1 MSKFDFKKSAKENT
15 TASSPVL
22 GEKTKVTTEE
32 VLANYNGEITIIGCD
47 ILKKDDSR
55 FAGVLFAE
63 NENEV
68 YFGGTVLTEVVN
80 GWLEAFDL
88 DAVKCSEEL
97 KESGGVKIKLTPQ
110 NSKNNRTYT
119 KVEVLD

>member
-1 MSKFDFKKSAKENT
+1 MSTFDFKKSAKANT
-15 TASSPVL
+15 TAVSPVI
-22 GEKTKVTTEE
+22 GEKTKVSTEE
-32 VLANYNGEITIIGCD
+32 VLAKYNGEITIIGCD
-47 ILKKDDSR
+47 ILKKDDSH

-88 DAVKCSEEL
+88 DAVRCSKEL
-97 KESGGVKIKLTPQ
+97 KESGGVNIK
-110 NSKNNRTYT
+110 
-119 KVEVLD
+119 

>member
-1 MSKFDFKKSAKENT
+1 MAFDFKKSAKENT
-15 TASSPVL
+15 TSLSPVI
-22 GEKTKVTTEE
+22 GEKTKVSTEE
-32 VLANYNGEITIIGCD
+32 VLAKYNGEITIIGCD

-68 YFGGTVLTEVVN
+68 YFGGTVLTEIVN
-80 GWLEAFDL
+80 GWLEAFNL

-97 KESGGVKIKLTPQ
+97 KASGGVKIKLSTQ
-110 NSKNNRTYT
+110 KSKNGRNYV

>member
-1 MSKFDFKKSAKENT
+1 MAFDFKKSAKENT
-15 TASSPVL
+15 TSLSPVI
-22 GEKTKVTTEE
+22 GEKTKVSTEE
-32 VLANYNGEITIIGCD
+32 VLAKYNGEITIVGCD

-68 YFGGTVLTEVVN
+68 YFGGTVLTEIVN
-80 GWLEAFDL
+80 GWLEAFNL

-97 KESGGVKIKLTPQ
+97 KESGGVKIKLSTQ
-110 NSKNNRTYT
+110 KSKNGRNYV

>member
-1 MSKFDFKKSAKENT
+1 MAFDFKKSAKENT
-15 TASSPVL
+15 TSLSPVI
-22 GEKTKVTTEE
+22 GEKTKVSTEE
-32 VLANYNGEITIIGCD
+32 VLAKYNGEITIVGCD

-68 YFGGTVLTEVVN
+68 YFGGTVLTEIVN

-97 KESGGVKIKLTPQ
+97 KASGGVKIKLSTQ
-110 NSKNNRTYT
+110 KSKNGRNYV

>member
-32 VLANYNGEITIIGCD
+32 VLAKYKGEITIIGCD

-97 KESGGVKIKLTPQ
+97 KESGGVKIKLSIQ
-110 NSKNNRTYT
+110 KSKNGRNYT
-119 KVEVLD
+119 KVEVME

>member
-1 MSKFDFKKSAKENT
+1 MAFDFKKSAKENT
-15 TASSPVL
+15 TSLSPVI
-22 GEKTKVTTEE
+22 GEKTKVSTEE
-32 VLANYNGEITIIGCD
+32 VLAKYNGEITIVGCD

-68 YFGGTVLTEVVN
+68 YFGGTVLTEIVN
-80 GWLEAFDL
+80 GWLEAFNL

-97 KESGGVKIKLTPQ
+97 KASGGVKIKLSTQ
-110 NSKNNRTYT
+110 KSKNGRNYV

>member
-32 VLANYNGEITIIGCD
+32 VLAKYNGEITIIGCD
-47 ILKKDDSR
+47 ILKKEDSR

-97 KESGGVKIKLTPQ
+97 KASGGVKIKLSTQ
-110 NSKNNRTYT
+110 KSKSGRNYT

>member
-1 MSKFDFKKSAKENT
+1 MAFDFKKSAKENT
-15 TASSPVL
+15 TSLSPVI
-22 GEKTKVTTEE
+22 GEKTKVSTEE
-32 VLANYNGEITIIGCD
+32 VLAKYNGEITIVGCD

-68 YFGGTVLTEVVN
+68 YFGGTVLTEIVN
-80 GWLEAFDL
+80 GWLEAFNL

-97 KESGGVKIKLTPQ
+97 KASGGVKIKLSTQ
-110 NSKNNRTYT
+110 KSKNGRNYV
-119 KVEVLD
+119 KVEILD